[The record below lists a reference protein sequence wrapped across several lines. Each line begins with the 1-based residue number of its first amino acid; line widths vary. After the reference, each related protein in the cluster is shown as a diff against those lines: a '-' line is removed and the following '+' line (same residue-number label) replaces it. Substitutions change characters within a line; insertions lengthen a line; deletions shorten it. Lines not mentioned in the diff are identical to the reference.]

1 MTFPR
6 ALHAA
11 FVDSRIDKG
20 SRTVAEALSPE
31 LEQAS
36 YESVM
41 VLAMELVV
49 ETVLEAQYVD
59 LC

>member
-1 MTFPR
+1 MAFLR
-6 ALHAA
+6 ALH
-11 FVDSRIDKG
+11 VDSGIGKG

-36 YESVM
+36 YEFVM

-59 LC
+59 LR